1 MRSAC
6 SITMSVA
13 LGTSTPTSIT
23 VVATRSWITFAL
35 KAAITCAFSTGFRR
49 PWTRPTARSGKVALM
64 VSKVSIAVFSCS
76 ASDSSMSGQTQ

>member
-23 VVATRSWITFAL
+23 VVATRSWMRLAL
-35 KAAITCAFSTGFRR
+35 KSAITCAFSAGFRR
-49 PWTRPTARSGKVALM
+49 PCTRPTARSGNVDFI
-64 VSKVSIAVFSCS
+64 VSKVSMAVFNCS